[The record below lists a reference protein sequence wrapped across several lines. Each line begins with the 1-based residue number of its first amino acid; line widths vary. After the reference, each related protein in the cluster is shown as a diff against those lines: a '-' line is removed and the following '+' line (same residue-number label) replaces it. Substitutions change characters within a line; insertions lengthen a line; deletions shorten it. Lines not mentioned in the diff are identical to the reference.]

1 MSSTVLLKPF
11 LEEWDG
17 PLPRGFLALA
27 VAKGITLQ
35 QQPFSL
41 APHTLQAM
49 RRDLRHTSLAKALQV
64 RSTIQSSIHYFA
76 IIVINTIIV
85 SIVVSVSTIMI
96 LIINIVIITTITA
109 MIIIIII
116 NVGIGDQFTFPAF

>member
-64 RSTIQSSIHYFA
+64 RSIIHSLLCHHRHQYHHRQHRC
-76 IIVINTIIV
+76 VCQYYYDSYHQHRNHYYHY
-85 SIVVSVSTIMI
+85 S
-96 LIINIVIITTITA
+96 ND
-109 MIIIIII
+109 
-116 NVGIGDQFTFPAF
+116 NNNYYQCWYW